1 MVKLLT
7 DEHFVEGLLGGLGGM
22 LAIQVKQ
29 LMPNVN
35 VYLLTVLGFM
45 SVLFTRMIG
54 LSLYREHKKLKGRG
68 VSSLNVNVPP
78 GVVAIALLAPLLYF
92 LRPPALLNNLN
103 STGTM
108 VWVCVLLSLGLSI
121 FLQR

>member
-1 MVKLLT
+1 MVQLLT

-22 LAIQVKQ
+22 MAIQVKQ

-35 VYLLTVLGFM
+35 IYFLAVLGFM

-68 VSSLNVNVPP
+68 VSSLDVNVSP
-78 GVVAIALLAPLLYF
+78 GVAAVALLIPLLYF
-92 LRPPALLNNLN
+92 LRPPTLMKNLN

-108 VWVCVLLSLGLSI
+108 VWFGVLLSLGLSI
-121 FLQR
+121 FVQR

>member
-1 MVKLLT
+1 MVQLLT

-22 LAIQVKQ
+22 MAIQVKQ

-35 VYLLTVLGFM
+35 IYLLAVLGFM

-68 VSSLNVNVPP
+68 VSSLDVNVPP
-78 GVVAIALLAPLLYF
+78 VVAGIALLVPLLYF
-92 LRPPALLNNLN
+92 LRPPALLKNLN

-108 VWVCVLLSLGLSI
+108 VWVGVLLSIGLSI
-121 FLQR
+121 FK